1 MRGCKGIKIFLAI
14 CPSSHRSKN
23 FLSEPEVSWNLR
35 LSHVSF
41 LLSLFLLSWLPE
53 QWVSCH
59 FRRAGFS
66 SRPTSTTG
74 AFSELG
80 FCCAWPPP
88 QGGRAEV
95 VSTSL
100 NLRNSTVYVSGVCY
114 FLSSTSP
121 QQKFEAMDGPVL
133 QLRDTA
139 QFYLES
145 KGKYNV
151 KQTQKT
157 QRKEAPNSI
166 LAPLFMCFFSSP

>member
-1 MRGCKGIKIFLAI
+1 MRDCKGIKIFLALS
-14 CPSSHRSKN
+14 PSSHRSKY
-23 FLSEPEVSWNLR
+23 FLSEPEISRNLR

-41 LLSLFLLSWLPE
+41 LLSLFLLSWLPA
-53 QWVSCH
+53 QWVSRH
-59 FRRAGFS
+59 FHRAGFS
-66 SRPTSTTG
+66 PRPTSTTG

-95 VSTSL
+95 VSTRL
-100 NLRNSTVYVSGVCY
+100 NLRNSTMYVSGVCY

-145 KGKYNV
+145 KGKYNL

-157 QRKEAPNSI
+157 QRKGAPNSI
-166 LAPLFMCFFSSP
+166 LAPLFICFLSSP